1 MVLLSNCI
9 RKVVYRRLHGRLG
22 FLKNDMDLNN
32 HTKFVSI
39 LFIIKMDYLN
49 HIPMKNDRQLRIRG
63 ENTRMSL
70 AIGSFKSQ
78 ESEVIST
85 ISY

>member
-1 MVLLSNCI
+1 
-9 RKVVYRRLHGRLG
+9 
-22 FLKNDMDLNN
+22 
-32 HTKFVSI
+32 
-39 LFIIKMDYLN
+39 MDYLN

-78 ESEVIST
+78 ESEVIIT